1 MIHISTALKTALGSP
16 MTYQTTFEPTFLH
29 HEGGTKFYE
38 VIAFNNPDTGQH
50 FIVRRW
56 GKMKTKGEVKI
67 EIAKTTRG
75 SMGLKER
82 AIESKRQ
89 RGYSPVAVTEG
100 LHSRARSFVD
110 ESEMKLAFVMHYGPD
125 NASKVAAAFGISL
138 SGAAV
143 DKTWIDELE
152 TVPPVAAKPPAPTVD
167 RGQEWG
173 SW

>member
-1 MIHISTALKTALGSP
+1 

-89 RGYSPVAVTEG
+89 RGYSPVTTSEG
-100 LHSRARSFVD
+100 LHGRARTFDD
-110 ESEMKLAFVMHYGPD
+110 EAALKAALVMHYGSD
-125 NASKVAAAFGISL
+125 NAWKVAGALGISF
-138 SGAAV
+138 SV
-143 DKTWIDELE
+143 DKVWVDEAAD
-152 TVPPVAAKPPAPTVD
+152 VPESGLPTSAKPPVPTID
-167 RGQEWG
+167 RGQQWG